1 MVRTIFLCLILT
13 TLGHSLWAQQ
23 NDDQRNA
30 WNQPMKPFRVIGNVY
45 YVGVSG
51 VSSFLITTP
60 KGLILLD
67 GGLPESAP
75 LIEKNI
81 AALGFKLSDVKY
93 LLNSHAH
100 FDHSGGLAELKR
112 LSGAQLVASRRDSN
126 ALTEGKDNSY
136 PPVKVDRAIDDQAT
150 VQLGDVTLT
159 AHLTPGHT
167 RGCTTWTT
175 LVSENGKTY
184 NVMFFCSTTVAGN
197 RLVNNTEYPQIV
209 SDYRQSFTKLK
220 KLSCDV
226 FLAPHGEFFHL
237 AEKQKKISAGGP
249 NPFIDPTEFS
259 AFIKQSEQ
267 DFERELKEQQRSTQ
281 GAAK

>member
-1 MVRTIFLCLILT
+1 
-13 TLGHSLWAQQ
+13 
-23 NDDQRNA
+23 
-30 WNQPMKPFRVIGNVY
+30 MKPFRVIGNVY

-60 KGLILLD
+60 QGLILLD
-67 GGLPESAP
+67 GGLPETAP

-112 LSGAQLVASRRDSN
+112 LSGAQLVASRRDSK

-136 PPVKVDRAIDDQAT
+136 PPVKVDRSIDDQAT
-150 VQLGDVTLT
+150 VQLGGVTLT

-175 LVSENGKTY
+175 PVPENGKTY
-184 NVMFFCSTTVAGN
+184 NVMFFCSTTVAAN
-197 RLVNNTEYPQIV
+197 RLVNNTGYPQIV
-209 SDYRQSFTKLK
+209 SDYRQSFAKLK
-220 KLSCDV
+220 KLRCDV
-226 FLAPHGEFFHL
+226 FLAPHAGFFKL

-249 NPFIDPTEFS
+249 NPFIDPAEFA
-259 AFIKQSEQ
+259 AFIRQSER
-267 DFERELKEQQRSTQ
+267 DFERELQEQQGTAQS
-281 GAAK
+281 AVK